1 MRSVLYLVF
10 LFASL
15 SACINN
21 NDTENPSESTTNES
35 SAEQTLEGE
44 TWDDVI
50 GIHDEVMPEMS
61 TIGRIKRRV
70 SAYLEEQTSSQPSTK
85 TELLDL
91 LTQLQQA
98 EDGMWDWMYNFQQL
112 EPLQDSLE
120 HQGILDYLEYERA
133 RIVKVKAEMEQS
145 IEAGRALMDKYNI
158 EE

>member
-1 MRSVLYLVF
+1 MRFVLYLVF

-15 SACINN
+15 NACTNN
-21 NDTENPSESTTNES
+21 NETENPSESTTNES

-133 RIVKVKAEMEQS
+133 RIVKVKADMEQS
-145 IEAGRALMDKYNI
+145 IKAGRALMEKYNI

>member
-1 MRSVLYLVF
+1 MKSVLYVVF
-10 LFASL
+10 LFVGL
-15 SACINN
+15 SACTNTN
-21 NDTENPSESTTNES
+21 VSKTPTESNPNEN
-35 SAEQTLEGE
+35 SAQQTLEAE
-44 TWDDVI
+44 TWDQVI

-70 SAYLEEQTSSQPSTK
+70 SAYLEEQTTTQPSSK

-120 HQGILDYLEYERA
+120 HQGVLDYLEYERT
-133 RIVKVKAEMEQS
+133 RIVKVKAEMEES
-145 IEAGRALMDKYNI
+145 IKAGRALMEKYNI